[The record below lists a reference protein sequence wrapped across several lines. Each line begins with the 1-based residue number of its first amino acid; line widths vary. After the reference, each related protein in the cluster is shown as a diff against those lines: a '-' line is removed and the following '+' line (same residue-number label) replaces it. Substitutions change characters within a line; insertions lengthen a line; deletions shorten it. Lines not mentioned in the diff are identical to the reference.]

1 MRWSLERTGNKSAAS
16 IGVRKIIS
24 DEYNK
29 RALFKTSLV
38 LNPDLQKAQVL
49 NPDLAVGA

>member
-29 RALFKTSLV
+29 RALFKTRVFTVNCFKFLL
-38 LNPDLQKAQVL
+38 LNSEALII
-49 NPDLAVGA
+49 N